1 MKKSSKF
8 DAIFDRKRSDSDE
21 ATTTVA
27 AGEHTP
33 IKRPGRPGGRGKS
46 SNPNYTPVTVYI
58 PKSIHDEARI
68 ALIREGKR
76 DFSALV
82 EELLTH
88 WIQQKQVS

>member
-1 MKKSSKF
+1 MKQSSKF
-8 DAIFDRKRSDSDE
+8 DAIFDRKRGDSTE
-21 ATTTVA
+21 GTSTVA
-27 AGEHTP
+27 EGEQTQV
-33 IKRPGRPGGRGKS
+33 KRPGRPGGRGKS

-76 DFSALV
+76 EFSALV
-82 EELLTH
+82 EELLTQ